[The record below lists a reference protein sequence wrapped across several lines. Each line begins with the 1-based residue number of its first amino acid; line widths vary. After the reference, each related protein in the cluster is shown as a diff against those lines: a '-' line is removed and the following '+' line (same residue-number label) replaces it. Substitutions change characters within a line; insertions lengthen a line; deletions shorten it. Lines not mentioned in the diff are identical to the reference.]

1 VRQRIFIHY
10 MRRLLRPAPLL
21 AVTLLLIALTAA
33 FAPAERT
40 LGGNLRLVLLHGAW
54 VWSGKLL
61 FAAAAL
67 SGLAG
72 LLRPPVWGSLSRAF
86 GQAGLLFWLTY
97 LPMSLLVQVQNWG
110 GIFWDEPRWR
120 IPFTFGVVG
129 LLLQIALAL
138 FDQPRLTSL
147 ANLIF
152 GVSLWV
158 MLGGAENVLHPQS
171 PIVDSGSGAIQFT
184 FSLLLALAALA
195 GGLTAALLYRSQRS
209 LTAPSA

>member
-1 VRQRIFIHY
+1 

>member
-1 VRQRIFIHY
+1 MKH
-10 MRRLLRPAPLL
+10 LLSPAPLL
-21 AVTLLLIALTAA
+21 AVTLILIGLTAA

-72 LLRPPVWGSLSRAF
+72 LLRPVVWARGSRAL

-147 ANLIF
+147 ANLIY
-152 GVSLWV
+152 GISLWV
-158 MLGGAENVLHPQS
+158 MLGGAENVLHPSS
-171 PIVDSGSGAIQFT
+171 PVADSGSGVIQFT
-184 FSLLLALAALA
+184 FSLLLALTTLA
-195 GGLTAALLYRSQRS
+195 GGLPAALLYRSRRS
-209 LTAPSA
+209 PAKPPA

>member
-1 VRQRIFIHY
+1 MRQRIFIHY

>member
-1 VRQRIFIHY
+1 
-10 MRRLLRPAPLL
+10 MKRLLRPAPLL
-21 AVTLLLIALTAA
+21 AVTLLLIGLTSA

-72 LLRPPVWGSLSRAF
+72 VLRPALWARVSRAL

-97 LPMSLLVQVQNWG
+97 LPMSLLVQLQNWG

-120 IPFTFGVVG
+120 IPFTFGVTG

-158 MLGGAENVLHPQS
+158 MLGGAENVLHPTS
-171 PIVDSGSGAIQFT
+171 PVIDSGPGAIQVT

-195 GGLTAALLYRSQRS
+195 GGLTTALLYRQRGS
-209 LTAPSA
+209 PSVPSA